1 MSMSY
6 NNRNRRRS
14 GKKLMKNVLTVATVV
29 LCVSL
34 IGTLFAR
41 RPGSDLKTDASDP
54 DKGFTVLGFTGL
66 SSNPQ
71 KLSLVG
77 DAAGVASYT
86 TIDEGVYVSVQNEL
100 DDMFPFNQIKE
111 YTDEY
116 GNVFVK
122 FPKLYMKWVLNKDG
136 YIDGVSI
143 SNKQVDDTYFIPD
156 AYLNPVSSY
165 LSEGLYNDY
174 FSIGKYEMSGDAAQG
189 YSKPGA
195 EVLTNIPIATARNLA
210 RSYGTERNLYAGY
223 QQLDISQWTV
233 YNVLCMLYYQTSD
246 IQSVYAGRVAVDSVA
261 MTGTTDRVDGL
272 NGWNTDTGCVKLLG
286 VENPYGNVLTFMD
299 GIYVQDGAAYAH
311 LYPQDYA
318 DSIEGA
324 VQVCADVTKR
334 NAFSLSLKP
343 VLPMDGRSGFNGLFF
358 PCGVYD
364 GVGNPLRDF
373 IIVTS
378 EDSVFR
384 VGGSYGSDSNAGL
397 FCVYLNV
404 CADDFGPYTGARLT
418 YRPV

>member
-1 MSMSY
+1 MSY
-6 NNRNRRRS
+6 NKRNRRRS
-14 GKKLMKNVLTVATVV
+14 GKKLMKNVLTVAVV
-29 LCVSL
+29 ILCIGLV
-34 IGTLFAR
+34 GTLFAR
-41 RPGSDLKTDASDP
+41 RPGSDLKSDASDP

-100 DDMFPFNQIKE
+100 DDMFPFNQIEE

-189 YSKPGA
+189 YSKSGA
-195 EVLTNIPIATARNLA
+195 EVVANLTRAQARGAA
-210 RSYGTERNLYAGY
+210 RAYGTVLELYNGY
-223 QQLDISQWTV
+223 QQLDLSQWTV
-233 YNVLCMLYYQTSD
+233 YNVLCMLYYQTAD
-246 IQSVYAGRVAVDSVA
+246 VQRVAYGCGSVGTSFT
-261 MTGTTDRVDGL
+261 TGTTDGCLGL
-272 NGWNTDTGCVKLLG
+272 SGWNTKTGSVKMLG
-286 VENPYGNVLTFMD
+286 VENPYGNYFAYLD
-299 GIYVQDGAAYAH
+299 GITVKDGAAYVYA
-311 LYPQDYA
+311 YPQNYA

-324 VQVCADVTKR
+324 IKVDAD
-334 NAFSLSLKP
+334 FSMRMSSSLGLKP
-343 VLPMDGRSGFNGLFF
+343 MASSEDVHVFNGLFMAAGF
-358 PCGVYD
+358 GTEGGVKLPDNFYVSAN
-364 GVGNPLRDF
+364 G
-373 IIVTS
+373 
-378 EDSVFR
+378 SVPR
-384 VGGSYGSDSNAGL
+384 VGGGSSSTGDAGL
-397 FCVYLNV
+397 FCVYVNTSF
-404 CADDFGPYTGARLT
+404 DTTGYMSGARLT